1 MHPFSK
7 SAGQEKA
14 QFLAFLNMHK
24 ATPFCKQSAAKDHG
38 NIKLNI
44 KAIDPNAAMSGQRHR
59 HRRRYGRSHSHS
71 ASGFPTEAMLD
82 RGGQHHHGQC
92 QRHLNFSHLCRRRHF
107 QQDLRIRGN
116 MPKRKTSLSKLN
128 RPMSRARFQFRAQ
141 ILRSF
146 EEGGHPWKT

>member
-44 KAIDPNAAMSGQRHR
+44 KAIDPNAAMSGQRAPTSSPIR
-59 HRRRYGRSHSHS
+59 PQPQPFRFWLPYRSNVGSWRPTSSRPVPTSPQLQSSLPPSPFPAGSSTTRKMIYCNTRDTLLVSTGNSSRY
-71 ASGFPTEAMLD
+71 
-82 RGGQHHHGQC
+82 Q
-92 QRHLNFSHLCRRRHF
+92 
-107 QQDLRIRGN
+107 
-116 MPKRKTSLSKLN
+116 
-128 RPMSRARFQFRAQ
+128 
-141 ILRSF
+141 
-146 EEGGHPWKT
+146 